1 MTWPSTLSDLVPD
14 PVCRARGVS
23 GSGGVGAWGEGPR
36 GATSESAQ
44 LPGFV
49 AGAGRRLVREML
61 LCPVGRSLQRSCR
74 GSGSSSDPSEWLRI
88 YVGIPTPT
96 VIPHA
101 GPWFRAGAHG
111 PSPRVPSTA
120 PGTCDHSG
128 NVECMGADGLCLI
141 MDLFLTQRTC
151 RISPSQSLAPRFFQH
166 KIQSPSRGQGVLP
179 SAPRTRA
186 EGVHPAR
193 TRAFSASGVAPTP
206 VLGGSPAGSHALSA
220 LGLQRPV
227 AARRP
232 QSCRAGPS
240 APPWLLP
247 P

>member
-1 MTWPSTLSDLVPD
+1 MPD

-23 GSGGVGAWGEGPR
+23 GSGGVGAWAEGLR

-61 LCPVGRSLQRSCR
+61 LCPVGRPPPRSCR
-74 GSGSSSDPSEWLRI
+74 GSGSSSDPSEWLRV

-101 GPWFRAGAHG
+101 GPRFRAGAHG

-128 NVECMGADGLCLI
+128 NAECRGADGLCLI
-141 MDLFLTQRTC
+141 ADLFFDTENLSHLPVVSSTKSNLLLAAKEFCPPHPAHVLKACTLPGLERSLPRGWPQFLSLGAALRGHMPPQ
-151 RISPSQSLAPRFFQH
+151 PSG
-166 KIQSPSRGQGVLP
+166 SRGL
-179 SAPRTRA
+179 
-186 EGVHPAR
+186 
-193 TRAFSASGVAPTP
+193 
-206 VLGGSPAGSHALSA
+206 
-220 LGLQRPV
+220 
-227 AARRP
+227 
-232 QSCRAGPS
+232 
-240 APPWLLP
+240 
-247 P
+247 